1 MINGTTVSSIDEY
14 ANDQSAVK
22 ERPGTDPVTGDD
34 YYAQGVKPGYS
45 APAKWW
51 NWLFNALTKRV
62 GEERSDLTVL
72 IDELKALLTEAGITV
87 DATSNSQV
95 LTAVQAILSRI
106 ATNASPGMVRSSDVD
121 GQVQVL
127 SSGLMQVNGIGDFSD
142 LPSAV
147 AGAYT
152 LVDAID
158 ILYTQLINLSTG
170 VPPQPSTYDADN
182 PVLDTTQLTS
192 PSKYRGSIYLDA
204 GWYYIDMSGGA
215 GGDLIAYSQIE
226 GGSATI
232 VQTRRGGYGV
242 NAFGWVFI
250 MSPGEYWYGV
260 GEGGGHTLV
269 NFASNPPDVTVG
281 NGGENALGNASC
293 ISPSYLAGVAG
304 TTPTN
309 VTTSNVSQSTA
320 GTGGA
325 TILFSGPTQEAYS
338 VAGGSG
344 GAWGVQNYVTLVT
357 AAAVS
362 PDSSTMANVLTP
374 GESTPAQQMP
384 WTMYGWSTNL
394 GAVPAIVDQDYPGQT
409 PRSNDGWIKIYRG
422 NITLTPS
429 T

>member
-1 MINGTTVSSIDEY
+1 MINETTVSDIGEY

-22 ERPGTDPVTGDD
+22 ERPGVDPVTGDD

-62 GEERSDLTVL
+62 KEEHDDLNVL

-87 DATSNSQV
+87 DATSRSQV
-95 LTAVQAILSRI
+95 LAAVQAILSRI
-106 ATNASPGMVRSSDVD
+106 ATNANPGMVRSSDVD

-142 LPSAV
+142 LPEAV

-158 ILYTQLINLSTG
+158 ILYTQLINLATG
-170 VPPQPSTYDADN
+170 VPPQPLTYDTAN
-182 PVLDTTQLTS
+182 PVLDTTQLPS
-192 PSKYRGSIYLDA
+192 PGKYRGSIYLDA
-204 GWYYIDMSGGA
+204 GWYYMDIAGGA
-215 GGDLIAYSQIE
+215 GGDVIAYSQVE
-226 GGSATI
+226 GGSAAI
-232 VQTRRGGYGV
+232 VHTKRGGEGV
-242 NAFGWVFI
+242 RANGWVFV

-281 NGGENALGNASC
+281 NGGRNVLGNASC

-325 TILFSGPTQEAYS
+325 TILLSGPTQEAYS

-344 GAWGVQNYVTLVT
+344 GAWGVQNYVTLIT
-357 AAAVS
+357 ARAATNTYVYTS
-362 PDSSTMANVLTP
+362 
-374 GESTPAQQMP
+374 GETEPAQQKP
-384 WTMYGWSTNL
+384 WYPFGWSEDKNNNPSSAL
-394 GAVPAIVDQDYPGQT
+394 IDQTYPGQT
-409 PRSNDGWIKIYRG
+409 PASDDGWIKIYRG

>member
-1 MINGTTVSSIDEY
+1 MINETTVSDIGEY

-22 ERPGTDPVTGDD
+22 ERPDVDPVTGDD

-62 GEERSDLTVL
+62 KEEHDDLNVL

-87 DATSNSQV
+87 DATSRSQV
-95 LTAVQAILSRI
+95 LAAVQAILSRI
-106 ATNASPGMVRSSDVD
+106 ATNANPGMVRSSDVD

-127 SSGLMQVNGIGDFSD
+127 SSGLMQVNGVGDFSD
-142 LPSAV
+142 LPNAV
-147 AGAYT
+147 SGAYT

-158 ILYTQLINLSTG
+158 ILYSQLINLSTG

-182 PVLDTTQLTS
+182 PILDTTQLS
-192 PSKYRGSIYLDA
+192 GQSNEFRGSVYLDA
-204 GWYYIDMSGGA
+204 GWYYMDIAGGA
-215 GGDLIAYSQIE
+215 GGDVIAYSQIE

-232 VQTRRGGYGV
+232 RHIKRGGVGV
-242 NAFGWVFI
+242 RATGWVFV

-281 NGGENALGNASC
+281 SGGDNTLGGVSC
-293 ISPSYLAGVAG
+293 TSPSYLKGVAG
-304 TTPTN
+304 TTPAN
-309 VTTSNVSQSTA
+309 VSTSNVSQSTA

-357 AAAVS
+357 ARTTVNPS
-362 PDSSTMANVLTP
+362 VYTS
-374 GESTPAQQMP
+374 GETEPAQQKP
-384 WTMYGWSTNL
+384 WYPFGWYENTSDNPDS
-394 GAVPAIVDQDYPGQT
+394 AVINQTYPGQT
-409 PRSNDGWIKIYRG
+409 PASDDGWVKIYKG
-422 NITLTPS
+422 NINLTPS

>member
-14 ANDQSAVK
+14 ANDQSAAK
-22 ERPGTDPVTGDD
+22 ERPGVDPVTGDD

-62 GEERSDLTVL
+62 GEERDDLTVL
-72 IDELKALLTEAGITV
+72 INELKALLTEAGITV

-95 LTAVQAILSRI
+95 LAAVLAILSRV
-106 ATNASPGMVRSSDVD
+106 ATNANPGMVRSSDVD

-182 PVLDTTQLTS
+182 PVLDTTQLS
-192 PSKYRGSIYLDA
+192 GQSNEFLGAIYLDA
-204 GWYYIDMSGGA
+204 GWYYIDLAGGA
-215 GGDLIAYSQIE
+215 GGDTIAYSQIE

-232 VQTRRGGYGV
+232 VHTLRGGYGLR
-242 NAFGWVFI
+242 ATGWVFV

-260 GEGGGHTLV
+260 GRGGGHTIV

-281 NGGENALGNASC
+281 DGGDNRLGRMSC
-293 ISPSYLAGVAG
+293 TSPSYLKGVAG
-304 TTPTN
+304 TTPAS

-357 AAAVS
+357 AK
-362 PDSSTMANVLTP
+362 DGSSTDTYTS
-374 GESTPAQQMP
+374 GETEPAQQKP
-384 WTMYGWSTNL
+384 WLPFGWVFQSDDRPAP
-394 GAVPAIVDQDYPGQT
+394 AVIDQDYPGQT
-409 PRSNDGWIKIYRG
+409 PESADGWIKIYKG
-422 NITLTPS
+422 NINLTPS

>member
-14 ANDQSAVK
+14 ANDQSAAK
-22 ERPGTDPVTGDD
+22 ERPGVDPVTGDD

-62 GEERSDLTVL
+62 GEERDDLTVL
-72 IDELKALLTEAGITV
+72 INELKALLIEANIPV

-95 LTAVQAILSRI
+95 LAAVQAILSRI
-106 ATNASPGMVRSSDVD
+106 ATNANPGMVRSSDVD

-142 LPSAV
+142 LPDAV
-147 AGAYT
+147 SGAYT

-158 ILYTQLINLSTG
+158 ILYSQLINLSTG

-182 PVLDTTQLTS
+182 PVLDTTQLS
-192 PSKYRGSIYLDA
+192 GQSNEFLGAVYLDA
-204 GWYYIDMSGGA
+204 GWYYIDLAGGA

-232 VQTRRGGYGV
+232 IRTTRGGEGV
-242 NAFGWVFI
+242 RATGWVFV

-281 NGGENALGNASC
+281 DGGRNALGNASC
-293 ISPSYLAGVAG
+293 IRPSYLTGVAG
-304 TTPTN
+304 TTPAS

-357 AAAVS
+357 VRTAANASMYVSGETVPTQQKPWYPFGWYENISDNPASAVI
-362 PDSSTMANVLTP
+362 N
-374 GESTPAQQMP
+374 
-384 WTMYGWSTNL
+384 
-394 GAVPAIVDQDYPGQT
+394 QDYPGQT
-409 PRSNDGWIKIYRG
+409 PASDDGWVKIYKG
-422 NITLTPS
+422 NINLTPP